1 MNPEIRDLRQEGIFD
16 LNPESDDLKNLL
28 EKMKGLESFFRHND
42 SYSSLGEFLG
52 VYRQITSS
60 VDRIYGRK
68 GFKKASEMQ
77 RLDLE
82 FASLYLMAME
92 RFLLNEEKIR
102 PWKNYIDYCMRDD
115 AAPSIAMFLGINSHV
130 NGDLL
135 KALNSTGFD
144 CFEDYSCV
152 NPVLRDHLSKNLH
165 HLVLK
170 DHDKY
175 AFLAEVFKPLS
186 RYEMDQTIIS
196 WRRNAW
202 KHRGN
207 PGKEPVF
214 ESYAEKVAEKVIDIS
229 EATNPLTLPLE
240 AYKLRFM
247 DIKHFHKIKSEIN
260 QLNDLK
266 S

>member
-1 MNPEIRDLRQEGIFD
+1 MNSELRELKQEGVFD
-16 LNPESDDLKNLL
+16 LDPQSDNMQDLL
-28 EKMKGLESFFRHND
+28 EKMKGLESFFRKND

-92 RFLLNEEKIR
+92 RFLLNEERIS
-102 PWKNYIDYCMRDD
+102 PWKNYIDYCMRED
-115 AAPSIAMFLGINSHV
+115 ASPSIAMFLGINSHV

-144 CFEDYSCV
+144 CFEDYSRV

-186 RYEMDQTIIS
+186 RYEMDHTIIS
-196 WRRNAW
+196 WRRNTW

-207 PGKEPVF
+207 PDKEPVF

-247 DIKHFHKIKSEIN
+247 DLKDFPEIDSEIN
-260 QLNDLK
+260 HLNHLN